1 MQPRE
6 SSLDHPPICAQPATV
21 RGSPLRQLRTNTPLA
36 KLPTM
41 WLGVVSTVSVHLSG
55 APARTPRLPAHG
67 WNRIN
72 QRQQLRNVVL
82 VRCCQNRRERDPVG
96 VGDEMMLAARLAPVH
111 GTGTGFFPH
120 HRPREQKRCQRP
132 PATSRSCPRRATW
145 QAAWR
150 ATSPTRLPAANLED
164 VANMSC
170 PNHIPSPGAASPTEY
185 RSSARTGCRSAPFGS
200 RSASDR
206 GIDNAAAW
214 GRQQW
219 LHDLPQRVGHK
230 RRCHGVLLRRR
241 TVLHEFMDASVVLGR
256 HDVT

>member
-6 SSLDHPPICAQPATV
+6 SSLDHPPVNTQPATV
-21 RGSPLRQLRTNTPLA
+21 GHAPFRQVRLNAPLP

-41 WLGVVSTVSVHLSG
+41 WLGIVTTVAIHLIRV
-55 APARTPRLPAHG
+55 PARTTWLPSHR
-67 WNRIN
+67 WDCVN
-72 QRQQLRNVVL
+72 QRQQLRDVVP
-82 VRCCQNRRERDPVG
+82 VRSCQNRCERDAIG
-96 VGDEMMLAARLAPVH
+96 VGDEMVLAAQLAPVH
-111 GTGTGFFPH
+111 RTGTRFSPR
-120 HRPREQKRCQRP
+120 HRPREQMRCQRP